1 MELAC
6 TKVFKVD
13 GVHYLYNINT
23 GINDFAVN
31 NREGARIE
39 TRIRQSKTYTCDKD
53 FKEFISKK

>member
-31 NREGARIE
+31 NREGARI
-39 TRIRQSKTYTCDKD
+39 
-53 FKEFISKK
+53 